1 MRAKFIKE
9 QQEFER
15 GQDPKEAMG
24 IGMEKPTMDQIIDVL
39 ISGDV
44 SDEVWEGIERFV
56 NEELLDRIYMRY
68 PNADT
73 QKVKDAIQIV
83 IKEVLDTW
91 EQTTMDDDEG

>member
-1 MRAKFIKE
+1 MRAKLVE

-15 GQDPKEAMG
+15 GQDPKRAMDIG
-24 IGMEKPTMDQIIDVL
+24 IPPPSMDQIIDVL
-39 ISGDV
+39 ISGDA

-56 NEELLDRIYMRY
+56 NEELLDRIYMKY

-91 EQTTMDDDEG
+91 EQTTMDEDEG